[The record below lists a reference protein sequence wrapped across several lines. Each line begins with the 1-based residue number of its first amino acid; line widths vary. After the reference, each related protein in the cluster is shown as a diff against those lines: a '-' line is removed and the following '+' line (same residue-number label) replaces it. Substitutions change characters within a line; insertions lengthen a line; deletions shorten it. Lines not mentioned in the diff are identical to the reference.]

1 MQTDQLA
8 SRPDS
13 TEPTGDPDVDLV
25 ARARRGDMGAFD
37 ELVRKHFQRIFGLA
51 YHMMGHREDAEDVTQ
66 AIFIK
71 AHRAIDRFRGQSAFS
86 SWLHRIA
93 INETLNAIKRRKRG
107 PKISLADLQIDSPED
122 PAYIRMVSSDS
133 PARAAHLKELQ
144 TKLNEALQT
153 LSHNHRTVVVLHDV
167 QGVPHDQIAEMLGCS
182 VGTVRSRLFYARRL
196 LQVEMNEFAP

>member
-1 MQTDQLA
+1 
-8 SRPDS
+8 
-13 TEPTGDPDVDLV
+13 
-25 ARARRGDMGAFD
+25 
-37 ELVRKHFQRIFGLA
+37 
-51 YHMMGHREDAEDVTQ
+51 
-66 AIFIK
+66 
-71 AHRAIDRFRGQSAFS
+71 
-86 SWLHRIA
+86 
-93 INETLNAIKRRKRG
+93 
-107 PKISLADLQIDSPED
+107 
-122 PAYIRMVSSDS
+122 MVSSDS